1 MKEVRVKMEAGG
13 VVGIIYG
20 IILLIL
26 GGLGIYSLD
35 YLNNSYIAYLLFL
48 LGILA
53 IIAGMYLGRTKP
65 AKKGK

>member
-1 MKEVRVKMEAGG
+1 MKMEAGG

-35 YLNNSYIAYLLFL
+35 YLNTVYIAYFLFL

-53 IIAGMYLGRTKP
+53 IIAGVYLGRTKP
-65 AKKGK
+65 TKKGK

>member
-1 MKEVRVKMEAGG
+1 MRMETGG

-20 IILLIL
+20 FILLII

-35 YLNNSYIAYLLFL
+35 YLNNAYIAYLLFL

-53 IIAGMYLGRTKP
+53 IIAGVFLGRTKP
-65 AKKGK
+65 TKKSK